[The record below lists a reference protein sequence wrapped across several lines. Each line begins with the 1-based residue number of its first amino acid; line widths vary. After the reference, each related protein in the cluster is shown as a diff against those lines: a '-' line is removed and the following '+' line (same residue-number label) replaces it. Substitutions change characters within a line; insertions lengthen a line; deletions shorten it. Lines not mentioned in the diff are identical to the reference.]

1 MNAWPPRLATMNGVR
16 TVRLRSLARDAN
28 GSALVEGAVL
38 LPLLVILFL
47 GVFEFSWFFYQQHVV
62 STGLRDGARF
72 LARTRD
78 ACAAV
83 PAWSLAQ
90 ADARNLATTGSIFGG
105 PQRVKGWTPDMVT
118 TRCAPVSNPIAADGL
133 PAYRGSGP
141 VFVVTL
147 STRFSDRSLGFFSL
161 LRLEPPAIAVSHS
174 ERVIGPG

>member
-1 MNAWPPRLATMNGVR
+1 MSRARIA
-16 TVRLRSLARDAN
+16 RLRSLARDES

-78 ACAAV
+78 ACEAV
-83 PAWSLAQ
+83 SAWSVAQ

-105 PQRVKGWTPDMVT
+105 PQRVKGWTSNMVT
-118 TRCAPVSNPIAADGL
+118 TQCRPVANPIAADGL
-133 PAYRGSGP
+133 PAYRSNGS

-147 STRFSDRSLGFFSL
+147 STRFSDPSLGFFSL
-161 LRLEPPAIAVSHS
+161 LRLQPPTIAVSHS